1 MLLNYIAILTD
12 SCRNSPTQS
21 ICAKTE
27 NVSAVNNGL
36 RRETFL
42 TIFTRTTCAL
52 ELSPSQPAAALSR
65 KLQRCPGHPLSL
77 ELRLLGH
84 DVLLQLLHVFELLL
98 AETLRR
104 LVLLL
109 LRSEDQLRRHRCHVV
124 LARISAGKQVVVLA
138 PLRLRVLGCLVAR
151 GNRLLEKLAGLS
163 LYFRRR
169 AGQG

>member
-1 MLLNYIAILTD
+1 M
-12 SCRNSPTQS
+12 RSPS
-21 ICAKTE
+21 
-27 NVSAVNNGL
+27 
-36 RRETFL
+36 
-42 TIFTRTTCAL
+42 
-52 ELSPSQPAAALSR
+52 LSPSQPAAALSR
-65 KLQRCPGHPLSL
+65 KRPRCPGHPLSL

-98 AETLRR
+98 AETLRW

-109 LRSEDQLRRHRCHVV
+109 LRREDQLRRHRCHVV
-124 LARISAGKQVVVLA
+124 LARISAGEQVVVLA

-169 AGQG
+169 AGQGYHFSACVPVRFFQNLHHIHRLHIAYTSTSTTSISTRLLFITGTREV

>member
-1 MLLNYIAILTD
+1 MLRKI
-12 SCRNSPTQS
+12 
-21 ICAKTE
+21 
-27 NVSAVNNGL
+27 
-36 RRETFL
+36 RERIGRQQWAAPRKFVDNL
-42 TIFTRTTCAL
+42 HAPNMRSRAL
-52 ELSPSQPAAALSR
+52 SQPAAALSR
-65 KLQRCPGHPLSL
+65 KRPRCPGHPLSL

-84 DVLLQLLHVFELLL
+84 DVLLQLLHLFELLL

-104 LVLLL
+104 LLLLL

-124 LARISAGKQVVVLA
+124 LARISAGEQVVVLA

-151 GNRLLEKLAGLS
+151 GNRLLEKLAVLS